1 MNLESVG
8 FGAGGGIVVTILT
21 ALGWNRRMNNLE
33 EKKQD
38 RNVCEALHKSID
50 SQLGDLKKGQNAIF
64 EKLDNIN
71 EFLRNHKY
79 E

>member
-1 MNLESVG
+1 MNWESVG

-38 RNVCEALHKSID
+38 RNVCEVLHKSID
-50 SQLGDLKKGQNAIF
+50 TQLGDLKKGQDAIF
-64 EKLDNIN
+64 DKLDNIN
-71 EFLRNHKY
+71 EFLRNHK
-79 E
+79 

>member
-1 MNLESVG
+1 MNWESVG

-50 SQLGDLKKGQNAIF
+50 TQLSDLKKGQDAIF
-64 EKLDNIN
+64 DKLDNIN
-71 EFLRNHKY
+71 EFLRNHK
-79 E
+79 